1 MVKKSSTSS
10 TSSTTLST
18 LSTLSTPSS
27 SSKKLLQLERGFTS
41 PNKNG
46 NRYCSQSSQ
55 NDLETASGLF
65 PVSTSSSLQSNTW
78 PVQTD
83 PTFNQK
89 ITLKLSGVDNKCSYV
104 MKNGNK
110 PTHSCEFPKGQITWN
125 DLSPYQSLISSY
137 IHPDTPYRGVLAYH
151 GLGSGKTLVGIS
163 VMCNF
168 LQKDPQRTI
177 VFLGKPSLRA
187 NFLKDLAK
195 VDDSML
201 FNSKKSEEERANI
214 LKKKL
219 VYVTFEEMANR
230 LSGETP
236 WNLDCNMGSAQQRDV
251 SSGFGT
257 LKGQNQSDSK
267 DDPLFNNTLIIID
280 EAHNLVKQLSKPIYP
295 DPTAAAVVLSAIRNA
310 RNVRLVFL
318 TATPIQ
324 QDSYEIGVLLNL
336 LIPSSFPNR
345 FPEMFVDSSYGRNN
359 FRFEKIDD
367 AKTKAAFDAMFVG
380 QVGAN
385 GNRQILNQE
394 KFISIVQGLVSY
406 YPVDFNY
413 SQFARAVYHPTI
425 FVPMTDVML
434 KKWTEKRR
442 EELNQSGE
450 TDLTCSLSSTD
461 VAEAEDEDGG
471 GIQKPKA
478 CASSFKSSNMTANN
492 RPDIDQ
498 WEPRQFEE
506 YAPKVPVVT
515 KMVTER
521 YDQGL
526 GKQMIFVSTGDVA
539 IYALTK
545 YLQSNGWEYWDYETK
560 VSSVLRKKYGDSF
573 SKEVQKDTWCN
584 SGKNDAFVELNL
596 PTGTAKKGFVVLNG
610 EINEAYKVKVLV
622 QLFNSKTNI
631 DGSRINL
638 IILNTKYSE
647 GLSLMTTTAVHILE
661 PPRSMALLSQ
671 ITARAIRMCSH
682 VGLVYPDSWKV
693 DIFRYMITRD
703 DVFKTIDPLS
713 YAGKKSLSA
722 KETTS
727 SHIALRADKAFGG
740 DISLLA
746 DSEGGGQKK
755 PSLSRKVSGGEERS
769 PVPHPPPQKTKKLSG
784 IEYLQNK
791 CSERRGELECNA
803 KDYCGF
809 DEDTMQ
815 CKLLGTESS
824 IFKVAKIK
832 GDELETFLTLL
843 RIASIDCAV
852 FKSMHDPTKPVSC
865 HMPIDSTS
873 PGTELSSNARVV
885 YDLSVETLK
894 NDYSTE
900 DVSECTMD
908 KSQETCTASSKC
920 TFHGNKCVPKCELLQ
935 SSSACTKE
943 PMCRY
948 DKGYLTSNCSPRFPL
963 SLLESENSF
972 GFSTKPHINNTFLKD
987 VEVATMEISQIQSV
1001 SKELLEKMLH
1011 GTESLSPKNLMRRLQ
1026 KFLEMEGYMPI
1037 TDLVDKLIEIV
1048 KGRILK
1054 PIVTKGIIIG
1064 TRENWKDT
1072 NMFRVTTNVMRL
1084 MTMRKRDVM
1093 AFPSAYLLKTSFDPT
1108 LLLKKRVSDLH
1119 FVLHLNIEE
1128 SEYFISSKEM
1138 KGLSINMAK
1147 LINSRQ
1153 VLKDFVYADLSI
1165 YMAFFYSP
1173 TVINLH
1179 MTVVKRTDVFKAYGE
1194 LPILNSAVPRVFTR
1208 VIGKLADGG
1217 KKGTRRKKD
1226 TYRSS
1231 RKKNEQ

>member
-1 MVKKSSTSS
+1 MA
-10 TSSTTLST
+10 
-18 LSTLSTPSS
+18 
-27 SSKKLLQLERGFTS
+27 QA
-41 PNKNG
+41 
-46 NRYCSQSSQ
+46 
-55 NDLETASGLF
+55 ETE
-65 PVSTSSSLQSNTW
+65 N
-78 PVQTD
+78 
-83 PTFNQK
+83 
-89 ITLKLSGVDNKCSYV
+89 
-104 MKNGNK
+104 
-110 PTHSCEFPKGQITWN
+110 
-125 DLSPYQSLISSY
+125 
-137 IHPDTPYRGVLAYH
+137 
-151 GLGSGKTLVGIS
+151 
-163 VMCNF
+163 
-168 LQKDPQRTI
+168 
-177 VFLGKPSLRA
+177 
-187 NFLKDLAK
+187 
-195 VDDSML
+195 
-201 FNSKKSEEERANI
+201 
-214 LKKKL
+214 
-219 VYVTFEEMANR
+219 
-230 LSGETP
+230 
-236 WNLDCNMGSAQQRDV
+236 
-251 SSGFGT
+251 
-257 LKGQNQSDSK
+257 
-267 DDPLFNNTLIIID
+267 
-280 EAHNLVKQLSKPIYP
+280 
-295 DPTAAAVVLSAIRNA
+295 
-310 RNVRLVFL
+310 
-318 TATPIQ
+318 
-324 QDSYEIGVLLNL
+324 
-336 LIPSSFPNR
+336 
-345 FPEMFVDSSYGRNN
+345 
-359 FRFEKIDD
+359 
-367 AKTKAAFDAMFVG
+367 
-380 QVGAN
+380 
-385 GNRQILNQE
+385 
-394 KFISIVQGLVSY
+394 
-406 YPVDFNY
+406 
-413 SQFARAVYHPTI
+413 
-425 FVPMTDVML
+425 
-434 KKWTEKRR
+434 
-442 EELNQSGE
+442 
-450 TDLTCSLSSTD
+450 
-461 VAEAEDEDGG
+461 EDGG

-560 VSSVLRKKYGDSF
+560 VSSVLRRKYGDSF

-596 PTGTAKKGFVVLNG
+596 PTGTEKKGFVVLNG

-722 KETTS
+722 KETSS

-740 DISLLA
+740 DVSLLA
-746 DSEGGGQKK
+746 DSEGGGQRKT
-755 PSLSRKVSGGEERS
+755 SLSRKVSGGEES
-769 PVPHPPPQKTKKLSG
+769 SPPQRTKKLSG
-784 IEYLQNK
+784 IDYLQNK

-803 KDYCGF
+803 KDYCWF

-900 DVSECTMD
+900 DVSDCTMD

-943 PMCRY
+943 PMFGDEITYYKHKENTKKYILYGCVPNAIRLFNNIIPYRMKLDALTIFLNDRY
-948 DKGYLTSNCSPRFPL
+948 LFDKLVNIDYLYPFNMFTYDTNGGEEIKTENTFPL
-963 SLLESENSF
+963 KPLVYRSTFEVKSSKFYKDDNYYKYLI
-972 GFSTKPHINNTFLKD
+972 STK
-987 VEVATMEISQIQSV
+987 
-1001 SKELLEKMLH
+1001 
-1011 GTESLSPKNLMRRLQ
+1011 
-1026 KFLEMEGYMPI
+1026 
-1037 TDLVDKLIEIV
+1037 
-1048 KGRILK
+1048 
-1054 PIVTKGIIIG
+1054 
-1064 TRENWKDT
+1064 T
-1072 NMFRVTTNVMRL
+1072 N
-1084 MTMRKRDVM
+1084 
-1093 AFPSAYLLKTSFDPT
+1093 
-1108 LLLKKRVSDLH
+1108 
-1119 FVLHLNIEE
+1119 I
-1128 SEYFISSKEM
+1128 
-1138 KGLSINMAK
+1138 
-1147 LINSRQ
+1147 
-1153 VLKDFVYADLSI
+1153 
-1165 YMAFFYSP
+1165 
-1173 TVINLH
+1173 
-1179 MTVVKRTDVFKAYGE
+1179 
-1194 LPILNSAVPRVFTR
+1194 
-1208 VIGKLADGG
+1208 
-1217 KKGTRRKKD
+1217 
-1226 TYRSS
+1226 
-1231 RKKNEQ
+1231 